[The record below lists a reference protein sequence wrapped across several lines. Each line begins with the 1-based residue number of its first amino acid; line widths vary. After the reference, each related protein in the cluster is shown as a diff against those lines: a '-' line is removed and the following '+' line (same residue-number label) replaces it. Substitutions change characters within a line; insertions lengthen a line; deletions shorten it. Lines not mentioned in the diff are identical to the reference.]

1 LAWRHLLQEQYLTR
15 NPGRVGSPPE
25 PAEDLMQVGYVGLM
39 KAIGNFDPAVG
50 ASLATYARPCFR
62 DERWQVHVKRPVREL
77 VLELREAT
85 WRLAQQAALGYLRS
99 RLLDLEGTRASTG
112 VPASG
117 PGRRAFPRSG
127 AWSRR
132 GENDEPD
139 TGLVAGME
147 LRQLRYFVTL
157 AGELHFGRAAERE
170 HIVQSALSQ
179 QVQRLERELG
189 VRLLERSTHH
199 VSLTAAGEVFLV
211 EARQILA
218 HVDRAA
224 AIARRATGAAA
235 PLRVGIID
243 ASYDSMPQILHE
255 VQACYPGLVIHQV
268 EASVPEQYQQLTA
281 GRLDVGIGRAALAP
295 PQVASLLFR
304 QDPLGV
310 LVPSGHRFAGL
321 DSIPVAVLAE
331 EPLLLAE
338 EVQAP
343 EFNQFTVELCR
354 AAGFT
359 PTVYGGTVES
369 IRAAADLVAQGRC
382 LYCVPSSCI
391 AALPGTIW
399 RPLTEPASY
408 YPWSV
413 LWRATETSDH
423 VRAVVSCT
431 RAMSQ
436 RLGWL
441 ATAGQSAH

>member
-1 LAWRHLLQEQYLTR
+1 
-15 NPGRVGSPPE
+15 
-25 PAEDLMQVGYVGLM
+25 
-39 KAIGNFDPAVG
+39 
-50 ASLATYARPCFR
+50 
-62 DERWQVHVKRPVREL
+62 
-77 VLELREAT
+77 
-85 WRLAQQAALGYLRS
+85 
-99 RLLDLEGTRASTG
+99 
-112 VPASG
+112 
-117 PGRRAFPRSG
+117 
-127 AWSRR
+127 
-132 GENDEPD
+132 
-139 TGLVAGME
+139 ME

-157 AGELHFGRAAERE
+157 AEELHFGRAAARE

-199 VSLTAAGEVFLV
+199 VGLTAAGVVFLA
-211 EARQILA
+211 EARRILA
-218 HVDRAA
+218 QVDRAA
-224 AIARRATGAAA
+224 AVARSAAGAAA
-235 PLRVGIID
+235 ALRVGIID
-243 ASYDSMPQILHE
+243 SSYDSMPQILYE
-255 VQACYPGLVIHQV
+255 VQARHPGLVIHQV
-268 EASVPEQYQQLTA
+268 EVGVPEQYQQLIE

-310 LVPSGHRFAGL
+310 LVPRDHRFAGL
-321 DSIPVAVLAE
+321 DAIPVTVLAE

-338 EVQAP
+338 EVRAP
-343 EFNQFTVELCR
+343 EFNQFTVEMCR

-359 PTVYGGTVES
+359 PAVYGGTVES

-413 LWRATETSDH
+413 LWRATEVSDH
-423 VRAVVSCT
+423 VRAVVSCART
-431 RAMSQ
+431 MSR

-441 ATAGQSAH
+441 APVGQAAD